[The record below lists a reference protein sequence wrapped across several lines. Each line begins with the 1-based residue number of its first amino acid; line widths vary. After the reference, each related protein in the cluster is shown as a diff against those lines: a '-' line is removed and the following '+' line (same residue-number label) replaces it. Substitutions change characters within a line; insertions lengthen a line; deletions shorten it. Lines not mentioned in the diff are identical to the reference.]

1 MEPLGAVLAFCIP
14 MSEGAPA
21 PRDVVAAYIAANNRQ
36 DIAAV
41 ARVIA
46 ADAQFGNPGEVDSGE
61 VVVGR
66 YRDIVYKDFPKAHTE
81 PLDQLA
87 YGDLVAQTER
97 VTGIGPESETG
108 MTVYRVV
115 RGCIVGMTISRSPD
129 GED

>member
-1 MEPLGAVLAFCIP
+1 

-21 PRDVVAAYIAANNRQ
+21 PRDVVAAYIEAHNRQ

-41 ARVIA
+41 ARLIA
-46 ADAQFGNPGEVDSGE
+46 ANARFGISDEIDSGE

-66 YRDIVYKDFPKAHTE
+66 YRDIVYKNFPKAHTE
-81 PLDQLA
+81 PLDQLT
-87 YGDLVAQTER
+87 YGDMVAQTER
-97 VTGIGPESETG
+97 VTGIGPDGEIG

-115 RGCIVGMTISRSPD
+115 RGCIIDLTISHSPD